1 MNKLYEIL
9 QFNKRK
15 INRNVKLFN
24 ARRAGIL
31 IGDELLEFHNYS
43 YHRRT
48 CDKDLEPSW
57 NFNLLGNEYNS
68 VTDKTA
74 DDVVRF
80 IEELAGYYKD
90 NPEYEANLCFTEEYS
105 IVEAY
110 ECSIKN
116 NLKKIKRNLENAV
129 YEVTCFGKPVI
140 YAVLDNVF
148 ESNDLQISN

>member
-1 MNKLYEIL
+1 MKYFVIDIDGDIKLIIMNKLYEIL

-57 NFNLLGNEYNS
+57 NFNLLGNEYNG

-90 NPEYEANLCFTEEYS
+90 NPEYEANLCFTEECDNFHFFCHNYHDFVCY
-105 IVEAY
+105 I
-110 ECSIKN
+110 N
-116 NLKKIKRNLENAV
+116 PKID
-129 YEVTCFGKPVI
+129 EVF
-140 YAVLDNVF
+140 L
-148 ESNDLQISN
+148 